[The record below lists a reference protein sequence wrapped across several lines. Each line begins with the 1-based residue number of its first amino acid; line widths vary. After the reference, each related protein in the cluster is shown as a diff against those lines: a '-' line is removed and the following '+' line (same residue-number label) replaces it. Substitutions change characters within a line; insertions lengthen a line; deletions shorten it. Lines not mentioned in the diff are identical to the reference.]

1 MVQGWATVW
10 LTKPNLVD
18 KKISGSEQVADEQ
31 VVTVADGDMVLSA
44 QPEKEMTAAMLLKS
58 SGHAGS
64 HYPETGSNEAVAV
77 GLAPHMTPI
86 RRSDRSNS
94 ETALGIASAD
104 DDSLLKA
111 MKRKAAINLH
121 DQFAPYGA
129 RPALLASPQALKH
142 INVDKLKLLL
152 DEGMQEISHLWVE
165 QHRQL
170 HGEEHELETVLLL
183 HDLLGYI
190 AYAKKKLGYIGAS
203 PSTSFSM
210 ATILDSLIGSC
221 AKKLQEIITEEAIL
235 ILGVKEDLR
244 ELQEKME
251 QIRCF
256 ISDVER
262 RGMEDSS
269 IHNWIS
275 RLKDAMYD
283 ADDIID
289 LASFEGSKLLNG
301 HSCSPR
307 KTIACSGLS
316 LLSCFSNIRVHHEI
330 GNKIRSL
337 NRKLEEIAKDK
348 IFVTLENTQ
357 SSHKDSTSE
366 LRKSSQIAESNLVG
380 KEILHASRKL
390 VSQVLTHKE
399 KKTYKLAI
407 IGTGGIGKTTLA
419 QKVFNDGKLKQS
431 FDKHAWICVSQDYS
445 PASVLGQL
453 LRTIDAQCK
462 QEESVGEL
470 QSKLESAIKDK
481 SYFLVLDDV
490 WQSDV
495 WTNLLRTPLY
505 AATSGIVL
513 ITTRQDTVAREIG
526 VEEPH
531 HIDLMSPA
539 VGWELLW
546 KSINIEDEK
555 EVQNLRDIGIEI
567 VQKCGGLPLAIKVIA
582 RVLASKDK
590 TENEWKKILVDKLPK
605 EIRGAL
611 YLSYDDLP
619 QHLKQCFLYCIVYP
633 EDCTIRR
640 DDLIRLWVAEC
651 FVEVHKDQLLE
662 DTAEEYYYELISRNL
677 LQPVDTSFDPSKCK
691 MHDLLRQLACHL
703 SREECYIGDPTSLVD
718 NNMCKLRRI
727 LAITEKGMVV
737 IPSMGKEEIKL
748 RTFRTQPNPLGIEK
762 TFFMRFTYLRVLD
775 LTDLLVEEIPDCVG
789 YLIHLRLLDLGGT
802 NISCLPNSIG
812 ALKNLQ
818 MLNLQWCKS
827 LYGLPSTITRLS
839 NLRRL
844 GLDFTPINQVP
855 RGIGRLEFLNDLE
868 GFPVGGGSDNTKMQD
883 GWNLQELSHLSQ
895 LRRLDLNKL
904 ERATPRSSTD
914 ALLLTDKKHLKSLH
928 LCCTEPTDE
937 AYSEEAI
944 SNVDM
949 IFEQLSPPRNLEDLM
964 IVLFF
969 GFPTWL
975 STSLLSSLAYLK
987 LKDCKSCVHLPPIGQ
1002 LPNLKYLRIKGA
1014 SAITK
1019 IGPEFVGC
1027 WEGNLRST
1035 EAVAFPKLKLLAIKD
1050 MPNWEEWSFVEEEE
1064 EKEVQEEE
1072 AAAAAKEGREDG
1084 TAASK
1089 QKGEEAP
1096 SPTPRSLW
1104 LLPCLT
1110 KLQLVECP
1118 KLRALPPQLGQ
1129 QATNLKELDIRRAR
1143 CLKTVEHLPFL
1154 SGILFVQ
1161 SCQGLEIISNL
1172 PQVRELLVNHC
1183 PNLRHVEM
1191 LGGLEQLWLS
1201 KNMQKISSLW
1211 VPGLEEQHR
1220 QLHGDEHKLE
1230 VNEWF

>member
-1 MVQGWATVW
+1 
-10 LTKPNLVD
+10 
-18 KKISGSEQVADEQ
+18 
-31 VVTVADGDMVLSA
+31 
-44 QPEKEMTAAMLLKS
+44 
-58 SGHAGS
+58 
-64 HYPETGSNEAVAV
+64 
-77 GLAPHMTPI
+77 
-86 RRSDRSNS
+86 
-94 ETALGIASAD
+94 
-104 DDSLLKA
+104 
-111 MKRKAAINLH
+111 
-121 DQFAPYGA
+121 
-129 RPALLASPQALKH
+129 
-142 INVDKLKLLL
+142 
-152 DEGMQEISHLWVE
+152 
-165 QHRQL
+165 
-170 HGEEHELETVLLL
+170 
-183 HDLLGYI
+183 
-190 AYAKKKLGYIGAS
+190 
-203 PSTSFSM
+203 M

-221 AKKLQEIITEEAIL
+221 AKKLQEIITKEAIL

-269 IHNWIS
+269 IRNWIS
-275 RLKDAMYD
+275 RLKGAMYD

-419 QKVFNDGKLKQS
+419 QKVFNDEKLKQS

-526 VEEPH
+526 VDEPH

-590 TENEWKKILVDKLPK
+590 TENEWKKILANYVWSMDKLPK
-605 EIRGAL
+605 EIR
-611 YLSYDDLP
+611 
-619 QHLKQCFLYCIVYP
+619 
-633 EDCTIRR
+633 DCTIRR
-640 DDLIRLWVAEC
+640 DDLIRLWVAEG

-677 LQPVDTSFDPSKCK
+677 LQPVDTSFDQSKCK
-691 MHDLLRQLACHL
+691 MHDLLRQLACHP

-802 NISCLPNSIG
+802 NISCLPN
-812 ALKNLQ
+812 
-818 MLNLQWCKS
+818 
-827 LYGLPSTITRLS
+827 
-839 NLRRL
+839 
-844 GLDFTPINQVP
+844 
-855 RGIGRLEFLNDLE
+855 
-868 GFPVGGGSDNTKMQD
+868 
-883 GWNLQELSHLSQ
+883 
-895 LRRLDLNKL
+895 
-904 ERATPRSSTD
+904 
-914 ALLLTDKKHLKSLH
+914 
-928 LCCTEPTDE
+928 
-937 AYSEEAI
+937 
-944 SNVDM
+944 
-949 IFEQLSPPRNLEDLM
+949 
-964 IVLFF
+964 
-969 GFPTWL
+969 
-975 STSLLSSLAYLK
+975 
-987 LKDCKSCVHLPPIGQ
+987 
-1002 LPNLKYLRIKGA
+1002 
-1014 SAITK
+1014 
-1019 IGPEFVGC
+1019 
-1027 WEGNLRST
+1027 
-1035 EAVAFPKLKLLAIKD
+1035 
-1050 MPNWEEWSFVEEEE
+1050 
-1064 EKEVQEEE
+1064 
-1072 AAAAAKEGREDG
+1072 
-1084 TAASK
+1084 
-1089 QKGEEAP
+1089 
-1096 SPTPRSLW
+1096 
-1104 LLPCLT
+1104 
-1110 KLQLVECP
+1110 
-1118 KLRALPPQLGQ
+1118 
-1129 QATNLKELDIRRAR
+1129 
-1143 CLKTVEHLPFL
+1143 
-1154 SGILFVQ
+1154 
-1161 SCQGLEIISNL
+1161 
-1172 PQVRELLVNHC
+1172 LLV
-1183 PNLRHVEM
+1183 L
-1191 LGGLEQLWLS
+1191 
-1201 KNMQKISSLW
+1201 
-1211 VPGLEEQHR
+1211 
-1220 QLHGDEHKLE
+1220 
-1230 VNEWF
+1230 